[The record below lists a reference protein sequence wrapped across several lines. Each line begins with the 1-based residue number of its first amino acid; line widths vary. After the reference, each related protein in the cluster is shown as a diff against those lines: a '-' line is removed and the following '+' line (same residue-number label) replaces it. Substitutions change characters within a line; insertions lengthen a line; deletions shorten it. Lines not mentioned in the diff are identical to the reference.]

1 MNRLLPVIA
10 ALALLV
16 AYAFPSEAQVDDRR
30 WIVQTSD
37 GKLIGFTDDQDVDPP
52 DAAFATFV
60 LESVIRVANPPGA
73 TGEILPLG
81 TWIAG
86 VYTAPSG
93 GGIVEHIDPTTDIG
107 EVQTACSNM
116 LDVFDVALDYI
127 QQNRLAWQSGH
138 RASAIDG
145 IHWQIVNSARVVLN
159 STRTHARRQ
168 KFCEESASW
177 PDATNGNVREYV
189 DAIATSNSV
198 INPGKDW
205 SWVNPEDD
213 PYTRHEVGEAGNQF
227 GSATNVENAPS
238 SAKLIGR
245 EWINDIP

>member
-1 MNRLLPVIA
+1 MRKLTPLIA
-10 ALALLV
+10 ALWLFV
-16 AYAFPSEAQVDDRR
+16 YAFPAEAQVPDRR

-60 LESVIRVANPPGA
+60 LESVIRAADPPGA

-81 TWIAG
+81 TWLAG
-86 VYTAPSG
+86 AYTAPSG
-93 GGIVEHIDPTTDIG
+93 GGIVVHIDPTSDIG
-107 EVQTACSNM
+107 AVQEACSEM
-116 LDVFDVALDYI
+116 LDVFDIALEYI
-127 QQNRLAWQSGH
+127 HQNRFAWQAGH
-138 RASAIDG
+138 RAAAVDG
-145 IHWQIVNSARVVLN
+145 IHWQIVNTARVVLN

-189 DAIATSNSV
+189 DAIATSNMV

-205 SWVNPEDD
+205 SWVDPEAD
-213 PYTRHEVGEAGNQF
+213 PFTRHDVSGALDQF

-238 SAKLIGR
+238 SAKIIGR
-245 EWINDIP
+245 DWINDIP